1 MKRLFLSIILLFL
14 FVPKMQADNTDEIAA
29 IKETAF
35 NYMDSWYQ
43 GDKKRMKLSLHKK
56 LAKRSLQYFP
66 SGKKDLK
73 HTKHSEMVMYTGA
86 GYGKE
91 LWCENLGIEVIV
103 LDFYKNIA
111 SVKVITPDYYEY
123 LHLAKM
129 DDKEN
134 KWVIINAIYESNL
147 TQSD

>member
-1 MKRLFLSIILLFL
+1 MSRFILSIILLFL
-14 FVPKMQADNTDEIAA
+14 FVPILQAENTDEIAA

-43 GDKKRMKLSLHKK
+43 GDKKRMKMSLHKK
-56 LAKRSLQYFP
+56 LAKRSLRYFP
-66 SGKKDLK
+66 SGKKDLR
-73 HTKHSEMVMYTGA
+73 HTKRSEMVMYTGA
-86 GYGKE
+86 GYGKD
-91 LWCENLGIEVIV
+91 LWRENLNIEVIV

-134 KWVIINAIYESNL
+134 KWVIINALYEPN
-147 TQSD
+147 

>member
-1 MKRLFLSIILLFL
+1 MYRIIFSIILLL
-14 FVPKMQADNTDEIAA
+14 MCATTVQAENADRLAA

-43 GDKKRMKLSLHKK
+43 GDKKRMKMCLHKK
-56 LAKRSLQYFP
+56 LAKRSLRYFP
-66 SGKKDLK
+66 SGKRDLR
-73 HTKHSEMVMYTGA
+73 HTKRSEMVMYTGG
-86 GYGKE
+86 GYGKD
-91 LWCENLGIEVIV
+91 LWRENLNIEVIV

-129 DDKEN
+129 NDKEN
-134 KWVIINAIYESNL
+134 NWIIINAIYESNI